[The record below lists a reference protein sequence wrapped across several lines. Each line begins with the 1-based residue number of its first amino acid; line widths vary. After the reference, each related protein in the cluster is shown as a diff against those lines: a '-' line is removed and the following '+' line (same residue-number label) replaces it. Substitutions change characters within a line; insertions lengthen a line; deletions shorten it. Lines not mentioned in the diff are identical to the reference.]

1 VSHQPDARDKI
12 TNYTADEAGDYLIN
26 SVILVVLLFGG
37 MIACSVNAI
46 WSAGLAQHISP
57 PMCDG
62 KVMQPDD
69 VCDVYIN
76 GQLDHTDTYED
87 RVTKNEHD
95 ATNPVIFSSI
105 IVVVLFV
112 IALFM
117 IKRIRELAAVKKRI
131 AQSTPDGPLP

>member
-1 VSHQPDARDKI
+1 MSHQPDARDKI
-12 TNYTADEAGDYLIN
+12 TNYTADEAGGYLIN

-37 MIACSVNAI
+37 MSCTLMPI

-95 ATNPVIFSSI
+95 
-105 IVVVLFV
+105 
-112 IALFM
+112 
-117 IKRIRELAAVKKRI
+117 E
-131 AQSTPDGPLP
+131 